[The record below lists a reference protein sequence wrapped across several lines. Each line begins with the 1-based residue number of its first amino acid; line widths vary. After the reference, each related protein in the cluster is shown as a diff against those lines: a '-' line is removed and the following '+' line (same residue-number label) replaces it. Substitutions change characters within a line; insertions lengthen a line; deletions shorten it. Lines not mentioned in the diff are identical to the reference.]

1 MTVARELVTL
11 LRYEIDDRNL
21 KEYENRRPGTNVPG
35 MPTPAVIERTNNGI
49 SRLGLL
55 MRGLL
60 AGVSAVSLARMADEW
75 SAIRGRVS
83 LVVDGIN
90 EQTRALTS
98 LYDIAQRTRQA
109 YTGTAQLFQAVQR
122 NAKEL
127 ELDLDQTL
135 KLTET
140 IGNAMTIGGG
150 SAQAQEAALI
160 QLGQALGTGTL
171 RGEELNSIMEQ
182 APRLAQAIAE
192 AFGVSV
198 GKLKELGGAGKLTSK
213 QLAAGLLKQ
222 VEKLSAEFERMPLT
236 FSGSWV
242 KITNALGRQ
251 VDKLNQNTKAA
262 QAFYKVTSLIV
273 DNLEEILVLAAKLGL
288 AYLFTRLSISMRALA
303 AAGGVLAK
311 AMAWVARGGARKFG
325 FLLGTFIR
333 MLAVVTALEYVFDD
347 IRVWLSGGDS
357 LLGSIIGQTSE
368 WAWLVDIV
376 KSGLTFIKDA
386 MGQGS
391 KTLGEWLSSW
401 GLLGVIIL
409 GVVAA
414 IGAIPALITAG
425 IVAWASVF
433 NFVRT
438 NWDQIVLDFKTK
450 IAQIG
455 EWLTNLVPSGVRNFF
470 GRFGAG
476 SGGAPSTPFVG
487 PGGAAFGITPSSMNS
502 RPAAGVT
509 QVVTNSPN
517 VTVHATSSDPAA
529 VADAAARGTVRGMGS
544 AALPMVEAS

>member
-21 KEYENRRPGTNVPG
+21 KEYEKRRPGTNVPG

-150 SAQAQEAALI
+150 SAQAQEAALV

-222 VEKLSAEFERMPLT
+222 AEKLSAEFERMPLT

-262 QAFYKVTSLIV
+262 QLFYKATSLIV

-311 AMAWVARGGARKFG
+311 AMAWVASGGARKFG

-386 MGQGS
+386 MGQGG

-425 IVAWASVF
+425 IIAWASVF

-476 SGGAPSTPFVG
+476 SGGVPSTPFVG